1 MGQQFRYNVNKYHKI
16 MEENQNEDNLLL
28 GLNISPFHFIFS
40 LSLLYFSLSVGLSVS
55 PVFYVTVLTS
65 VSWQKVD
72 LDISQNEWPISFLC
86 VKKSWFAGKDIIR
99 KVFTY
104 VYYTNYLKRNT
115 LSIFVPYGTVK

>member
-86 VKKSWFAGKDIIR
+86 VKKSWFAGKD
-99 KVFTY
+99 V
-104 VYYTNYLKRNT
+104 
-115 LSIFVPYGTVK
+115 